1 MDLSTTFLGIELK
14 NPFVVGAS
22 PMTNSMDRVKRLEDS
37 GASALVMHSLF
48 EEQIIHEADI
58 AGFGDHRLGN
68 LLAENQDV
76 FPTAK
81 DFPTN
86 SEAYLAL
93 IQQIK
98 STTDLPVFASL
109 NGVSEGVWIEYARLI
124 EEAGA
129 DALEL
134 NLYSLPTD
142 NDDSSEFVEKRLVE
156 IVDVTRN
163 SVSIPISVKISPHYT
178 SICNFAQRLEYAGAN
193 GLVVFNQLF
202 QPDIDFKRRKLVP
215 KLQYSNEV
223 DFLERLR
230 WVSILHNRLKMD
242 IAVSGGVQT
251 GEDAFKAILCGADVI
266 QTVSPLLRN
275 GVKVL
280 KTMLEDFTALCES
293 AEEGS
298 LDELRGSLG
307 ELLEPDPSAIER
319 ASYLRI
325 LQGWTPE
332 QSRD

>member
-1 MDLSTTFLGIELK
+1 MDLKTTFLGIELK
-14 NPFVVGAS
+14 NPFIIGAS
-22 PMTNSMDRVKRLEDS
+22 PLTNSMDRVKRLEDA
-37 GASALVMHSLF
+37 GAGALVMHSLF
-48 EEQIIHEADI
+48 EEQIIHEEDI
-58 AGFGDHRLGN
+58 AGFGDHRMGN
-68 LLAENQDV
+68 LLADDQDI
-76 FPTAK
+76 FPPAK
-81 DFPTN
+81 DFPTS
-86 SEAYLAL
+86 SEAYLSL
-93 IQQIK
+93 IGEIK
-98 STTDLPVFASL
+98 KTTDLPVFASL

-163 SVSIPISVKISPHYT
+163 SVSIPIAVKISPHYT

-193 GLVVFNQLF
+193 GLVTFNQLF

-223 DFLERLR
+223 DLLERLR

-242 IAVSGGVQT
+242 IAVSGGVRT
-251 GEDAFKAILCGADVI
+251 GEDAFKAILCGASVV
-266 QTVSPLLRN
+266 QTVAPLLKH
-275 GVKVL
+275 GASKL
-280 KTMLEDFTALCES
+280 GEIIEEFSELCEH
-293 AEEGS
+293 AEES
-298 LDELRGSLG
+298 TMDELRGSLG

-332 QSRD
+332 NS

>member
-1 MDLSTTFLGIELK
+1 MDLKTAFLGIELR
-14 NPFVVGAS
+14 NPFIVGAS
-22 PMTNSMDRVKRLEDS
+22 PLTNSLDRVRRLEDA
-37 GASALVMHSLF
+37 GAAALIMHSLF

-58 AGFGDHRLGN
+58 AGFNDHRLGS
-68 LLAENQDV
+68 LLADDQTIY
-76 FPTAK
+76 PPAK
-81 DFPTN
+81 DFPTS
-86 SEAYLAL
+86 SEAYLKL
-93 IQQIK
+93 IQDIK
-98 STTDLPVFASL
+98 NTTDLPVFASL

-163 SVSIPISVKISPHYT
+163 SVSIPIAVKISPHYT

-193 GLVVFNQLF
+193 GLVIFNQLF

-242 IAVSGGVQT
+242 IAVSGGVQS
-251 GEDAFKAILCGADVI
+251 GEDAFKAILCGADVV
-266 QTVSPLLRN
+266 QVVSPILRQ
-275 GVKVL
+275 GVKKL
-280 KTMLEDFTALCES
+280 AQMLTDFTELCEH
-293 AEEGS
+293 AEENT
-298 LDELRGSLG
+298 LKALRGSLG

-325 LQGWTPE
+325 LQGWTPDE
-332 QSRD
+332 E

>member
-1 MDLSTTFLGIELK
+1 MDLTTTFLGIDLK
-14 NPFVVGAS
+14 NPFIVGAS
-22 PMTNSMDRVKRLEDS
+22 PLTNSLDRVKRLEDA
-37 GASALVMHSLF
+37 GAAALVMHSLF
-48 EEQIIHEADI
+48 EEQIIHEADV
-58 AGFGDHRLGN
+58 AGFGDDRFGTLLG
-68 LLAENQDV
+68 ETQEIY
-76 FPTAK
+76 PSAK
-81 DFPTN
+81 EFPTN

-98 STTDLPVFASL
+98 NTTDLPVFASL

-163 SVSIPISVKISPHYT
+163 SVSIPIAVKISPHYT
-178 SICNFAQRLEYAGAN
+178 SICNFAQRIEYAGAN

-202 QPDIDFKRRKLVP
+202 QPDIDYKRRRLISR
-215 KLQYSNEV
+215 LQYSQPV
-223 DFLERLR
+223 DLLERLR

-242 IAVSGGVQT
+242 IALSGGVQS
-251 GEDAFKAILCGADVI
+251 GEDAYKALLCGADVI
-266 QTVSPLLRN
+266 QVVSPLLRN
-275 GVKVL
+275 GIATL
-280 KTMLEDFTALCES
+280 ESMLRDFQKLCDES
-293 AEEGS
+293 EVSELS
-298 LDELRGSLG
+298 ELRGSLG
-307 ELLEPDPSAIER
+307 ELLEPDPSAVER

-325 LQGWTPE
+325 LQGWKPE
-332 QSRD
+332 KD

>member
-1 MDLSTTFLGIELK
+1 MDLKTTFLGIELK
-14 NPFVVGAS
+14 NPFIVGAS
-22 PMTNSMDRVKRLEDS
+22 PLTNSMDRVRRLEDA
-37 GASALVMHSLF
+37 GAAALVMHSLF
-48 EEQIIHEADI
+48 EEQIIHESDI
-58 AGFGDHRLGN
+58 AGFQDHRLGN
-68 LLAENQDV
+68 LLSEDQAI
-76 FPTAK
+76 FPAAK
-81 DFPTN
+81 DFPTS

-93 IQQIK
+93 IQKIK
-98 STTDLPVFASL
+98 KTTDLPVFASL

-163 SVSIPISVKISPHYT
+163 SVSIPIAVKISPHYT

-193 GLVVFNQLF
+193 GLVIFNQLF
-202 QPDIDFKRRKLVP
+202 QPDIDFKLRRLVP
-215 KLQYSNEV
+215 KLQYSNET

-242 IAVSGGVQT
+242 IAVSGGVRS
-251 GEDAFKAILCGADVI
+251 GEDAFKAILCGADVV
-266 QTVSPLLRN
+266 QVVAPLLRN
-275 GVKVL
+275 GIGKL
-280 KTMLEDFTALCES
+280 GEMLGEFQELCDS
-293 AEEGS
+293 AGDAS
-298 LDELRGSLG
+298 LETLRGSLG

-325 LQGWTPE
+325 LQGWTPDE
-332 QSRD
+332 S

>member
-1 MDLSTTFLGIELK
+1 MDLNTTFLGIELK

-22 PMTNSMDRVKRLEDS
+22 PLTNSMDRVKRLEDA
-37 GASALVMHSLF
+37 GAAALVMHSLF
-48 EEQIIHEADI
+48 EEQIIHEEDI
-58 AGFGDHRLGN
+58 AGFGDHRMGN
-68 LLAENQDV
+68 LLGEDQKI
-76 FPTAK
+76 FPPAK
-81 DFPTN
+81 DFPTS
-86 SEAYLAL
+86 SEAYLSL
-93 IQQIK
+93 IGEIK
-98 STTDLPVFASL
+98 RTTDLPVFASL

-163 SVSIPISVKISPHYT
+163 SVSIPIAVKISPHYT
-178 SICNFAQRLEYAGAN
+178 SICNFCQRLEYAGAN
-193 GLVVFNQLF
+193 GLVIFNQLF
-202 QPDIDFKRRKLVP
+202 QPDIDFKRRRLVP

-242 IAVSGGVQT
+242 ISVSGGVQT
-251 GEDAFKAILCGADVI
+251 GEDAFKAILCGADVV
-266 QTVSPLLRN
+266 QVVSPLLRN
-275 GVKVL
+275 GISKLEEIVKEFS
-280 KTMLEDFTALCES
+280 TLCEH
-293 AEEGS
+293 AEEETLGQ
-298 LDELRGSLG
+298 LRGSLG

-325 LQGWTPE
+325 LQGWTP
-332 QSRD
+332 QQG